1 MKKILLALLLL
12 ALAIPGMAN
21 AAATTGV
28 VTLLNAQAISAGDTY
43 TSSTVN
49 LTNAEGLI
57 SWYIELTGDGTAS
70 FVYQTSNDGVS
81 FAEPEGVTAVVSGFT
96 KTSGGS
102 ANGKAMEQI
111 SVEFAR
117 YMRVLV
123 TETGGAEAIAVTLK
137 MAVR

>member
-1 MKKILLALLLL
+1 MKKALLTLILLALVL
-12 ALAIPGMAN
+12 PGAAS

-28 VTLLNAQAISAGDTY
+28 VTLLNAQAISAAGTY

-49 LTNAEGLI
+49 LTNAEGLVSLQI
-57 SWYIELTGDGTAS
+57 TLTGDGTAS
-70 FVYQTSNDGVS
+70 IVYQTSNDGTT

-102 ANGKAMEQI
+102 SNGNAMEQI
-111 SVEFAR
+111 SVEFAKYVR
-117 YMRVLV
+117 LLV
-123 TETGGAEAIAVTLK
+123 TETGGAEAIAVTIK

>member
-1 MKKILLALLLL
+1 MKKLLFILIL
-12 ALAIPGMAN
+12 ALALAPGIAN

-28 VTLLNAQAISAGDTY
+28 VTLLNAQAISASGTY

-57 SWYIELTGDGTAS
+57 SLQIELTGPGRAS
-70 FVYQTSNDGVS
+70 IVYQTSNDGTT

-96 KTSGGS
+96 ATSGGS

-111 SVEFAR
+111 SVEFAK